1 MLIQINHVMFT
12 AKLTSVTNN
21 MSEVTTA
28 TAYSSELSGKMPAMT
43 GYINGYSEVKG
54 MIDYYKM
61 MLTQDVTKLKKME
74 QLIIKAEEKLIS

>member
-1 MLIQINHVMFT
+1 MFT

-28 TAYSSELSGKMPAMT
+28 TAYSPELSGKMPAMT

-61 MLTQDVTKLKKME
+61 MLTQDVTKLNHNP
-74 QLIIKAEEKLIS
+74 